1 MSYSPTS
8 RLQAALDNILRALNK
23 LSFLTALQTPTSELR
38 VNINAGTLPVVTTV
52 STVTVVAS
60 ITSVANQVNA
70 GGYALSHQV
79 MAMMNQ
85 SVAMGIRS
93 NITVS

>member
-23 LSFLTALQTPTSELR
+23 LSFLAALQTPASELR
-38 VNINAGTLPVVTTV
+38 VNINSGTLPVVTTV

>member
-38 VNINAGTLPVVTTV
+38 VNIHAGTLPVVTTV

>member
-1 MSYSPTS
+1 MSYSPTT

-85 SVAMGIRS
+85 SVAMGIRN

>member
-52 STVTVVAS
+52 STVTTVAS

-79 MAMMNQ
+79 MSMMNQ
-85 SVAMGIRS
+85 SVAMGIRN

>member
-1 MSYSPTS
+1 MSYSPTT

-23 LSFLTALQTPTSELR
+23 LSFLSALQTPTSELR